1 MESKRDKFVRLAE
14 NRTNK
19 IAHYIDLISNLS
31 NTKIYEYSELD
42 TKKIFG
48 EIETKLKTA
57 KDKFFINNLK
67 KKRFKL

>member
-19 IAHYIDLISNLS
+19 IMHYIDLISNLS

-42 TKKIFG
+42 TKKIFS
-48 EIETKLKTA
+48 EIEVKIKIAKEKFTA
-57 KDKFFINNLK
+57 NNSK